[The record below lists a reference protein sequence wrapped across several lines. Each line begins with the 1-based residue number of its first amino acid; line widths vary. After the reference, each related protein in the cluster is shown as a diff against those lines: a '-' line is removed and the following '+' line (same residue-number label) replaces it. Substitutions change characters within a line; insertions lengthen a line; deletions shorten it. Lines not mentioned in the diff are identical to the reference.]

1 MPASSASAVA
11 PALEARDVTKVFHL
25 AHGGSGRR
33 GHVRGARRDGG
44 DGVVALDRATIT
56 VGRGETVV
64 LVGES
69 GSGKTTLLRLFN
81 RLEVADRGDVLVAG
95 EPVAA
100 SDPIELRRRI
110 GYVQQEGG
118 LIPHWTNERN
128 VALVPELLG
137 WAADR
142 RRARTEELLDLVGLP
157 ARDYGP
163 RYPRE
168 LSGGQ
173 RQRVAFARAI
183 AADPSVVLL
192 DEPFGAL
199 DAITR
204 LELHDEFLRLK
215 TRLGKTFLLVTHDLR
230 EAFRLAD
237 RIAVMKNGRILQVAT
252 PDELERRPADN
263 YVERL
268 LALTTGGGDAER
280 V

>member
-1 MPASSASAVA
+1 MPSTTAPAAA
-11 PALEARDVTKVFHL
+11 PALEARRVSKVFRRP
-25 AHGGSGRR
+25 GS
-33 GHVRGARRDGG
+33 ARRAAD
-44 DGVVALDRATIT
+44 DGVTALDGASLA
-56 VGRGETVV
+56 VARGETVV

-81 RLEVADRGDVLVAG
+81 RLEVATTGEVLLGG
-95 EPVAA
+95 EPVEA
-100 SDPIELRRRI
+100 SDPIALRRRV

-118 LIPHWTNERN
+118 LLPHWTIERN

-137 WAADR
+137 WPAER
-142 RRARTEELLDLVGLP
+142 RRARTAELLDLVGLP
-157 ARDYGP
+157 ATSYGP

-183 AADPSVVLL
+183 AADPDVVLL

-204 LELHDEFLRLK
+204 LELQNEFLALK
-215 TRLGKTFLLVTHDLR
+215 SRLGKTFLLVTHDLG
-230 EAFRLAD
+230 EAFRLGD
-237 RIAVMKNGRILQVAT
+237 RIAVMRGGRVLQVA
-252 PDELERRPADN
+252 PGDELERRPADP

-268 LALTTGGGDAER
+268 LEITSAAAAGAHGKRSEVSR
-280 V
+280 

>member
-1 MPASSASAVA
+1 MPAGSASPAAAA
-11 PALEARDVTKVFHL
+11 PALEARNVSKVYHRVS
-25 AHGGSGRR
+25 SGRR
-33 GHVRGARRDGG
+33 VHGG
-44 DGVVALDRATIT
+44 DGVLALDGASLT
-56 VGRGETVV
+56 VERGETVV

-81 RLEVADRGDVLVAG
+81 RLEVATAGEVLVGG
-95 EPVAA
+95 EPVAS
-100 SDPIELRRRI
+100 SDPIALRRRI

-118 LIPHWTNERN
+118 LLPHWTVERN
-128 VALVPELLG
+128 VELVPVLLG
-137 WAADR
+137 WMPER
-142 RRARTEELLDLVGLP
+142 RRARTVELLELVGMP
-157 ARDYGP
+157 AETYAS

-215 TRLGKTFLLVTHDLR
+215 NRLGKTFLMVTHDLR

-237 RIAVMKNGRILQVAT
+237 RVAVMKSGRVLQVAR
-252 PDELERRPADN
+252 PAELERAPVDA

-268 LALTTGGGDAER
+268 LELTTGGGDGDR

>member
-1 MPASSASAVA
+1 MPAHSASAAA
-11 PALEARDVTKVFHL
+11 PALEARQVSKVYSR
-25 AHGGSGRR
+25 ASGD
-33 GHVRGARRDGG
+33 RGAGAA
-44 DGVVALDRATIT
+44 GVVALDDASLA
-56 VGRGETVV
+56 VERGETVV

-81 RLEVADRGDVLVAG
+81 RLEVATRGEVLLAG
-95 EPVAA
+95 EPVES
-100 SDPIELRRRI
+100 SDPIVLRRRI

-118 LIPHWTNERN
+118 LLPHWTVERN
-128 VALVPELLG
+128 VDLVPALLD
-137 WAADR
+137 WTAER
-142 RRARTEELLDLVGLP
+142 RRARVEELLELVGLP
-157 ARDYGP
+157 ASSYGP

-204 LELHDEFLRLK
+204 FELHDEFLRLK
-215 TRLGKTFLLVTHDLR
+215 NRLGKTFLLVTHDLR

-237 RIAVMKNGRILQVAT
+237 RIAVMRSGRILQIAR
-252 PDELERRPADN
+252 PANLERNPADP

-268 LALTTGGGDAER
+268 LELSAGAVPARDLPS
-280 V
+280 

>member
-1 MPASSASAVA
+1 MPSTTAAA
-11 PALEARDVTKVFHL
+11 PAPPVLEARRVSKVF
-25 AHGGSGRR
+25 RR
-33 GHVRGARRDGG
+33 RARAGEDGPAE
-44 DGVVALDRATIT
+44 VVALDGASLE
-56 VGRGETVV
+56 VARGETVV

-69 GSGKTTLLRLFN
+69 GSGKTTLLRLWN
-81 RLEVADRGDVLVAG
+81 RLEAPTSGEVLLAG

-100 SDPIELRRRI
+100 ADPIALRRRV
-110 GYVQQEGG
+110 GYVQQEAG
-118 LIPHWTNERN
+118 LLPHWTIERN

-137 WAADR
+137 WPAER
-142 RRARTEELLDLVGLP
+142 RRRRVEELLELVGLP
-157 ARDYGP
+157 RASYGQ

-183 AADPSVVLL
+183 AADPDVVLL

-204 LELHDEFLRLK
+204 LELQNEFLLLRG
-215 TRLGKTFLLVTHDLR
+215 RLGKTFLLVTHDLG

-237 RIAVMKNGRILQVAT
+237 RIAVMRSGRVLQVAR
-252 PDELERRPADN
+252 PDELARRPADA

-268 LALTTGGGDAER
+268 LAITSGAIAGARARHAGAAR
-280 V
+280 

>member
-1 MPASSASAVA
+1 MSSTSASAAA
-11 PALEARDVTKVFHL
+11 PALEARAVSKVFR
-25 AHGGSGRR
+25 SG
-33 GHVRGARRDGG
+33 A
-44 DGVVALDRATIT
+44 VALDQASLT
-56 VGRGETVV
+56 VARGETVV

-81 RLEVADRGDVLVAG
+81 RLEVATEGAVLLAG
-95 EPVAA
+95 EPVE
-100 SDPIELRRRI
+100 SNDPIALRRRI

-118 LIPHWTNERN
+118 LLPHWTVERN

-137 WAADR
+137 WSPER
-142 RRARTEELLDLVGLP
+142 RRARVAELLDLVGLP
-157 ARDYGP
+157 AESYTA

-183 AADPSVVLL
+183 AADPDVVLL

-199 DAITR
+199 DALTR
-204 LELHDEFLRLK
+204 LELQNEFLRLK
-215 TRLGKTFLLVTHDLR
+215 HRLGKTFLMVTHDLS

-237 RIAVMKNGRILQVAT
+237 RIAVMRSGRVLQIARG
-252 PDELERRPADN
+252 DELERHPGDP

-268 LALTTGGGDAER
+268 LELTAPARGARDTGAE
-280 V
+280 VSP

>member
-1 MPASSASAVA
+1 MPATSTSAAA
-11 PALEARDVTKVFHL
+11 PALEARDVTKVFH
-25 AHGGSGRR
+25 
-33 GHVRGARRDGG
+33 HVRGTRQHDGN
-44 DGVVALDRATIT
+44 GVVALDGASLT

-81 RLEVADRGDVLVAG
+81 RLEVADRGEVLVAG
-95 EPVAA
+95 EPVES
-100 SDPIELRRRI
+100 SDPIALRRRI

-118 LIPHWTNERN
+118 LIPHWTIDRN

-137 WAADR
+137 WTPDR
-142 RRARTEELLDLVGLP
+142 RRARTDELLDLVGLP

-163 RYPRE
+163 RHPRE

-237 RIAVMKNGRILQVAT
+237 RIAVMKSGRVLQVAT
-252 PDELERRPADN
+252 PRELEDSPAND

-268 LALTTGGGDAER
+268 LKLTTGDHER
-280 V
+280 GSDHV